1 MTNERETTPPLGF
14 LTLPHIPYINSTE
27 RPPVTT
33 TMFATTTPENTL
45 FAYRASTLTD
55 PAPMIS
61 PALVEAKHEILESL
75 LRDRRR
81 HIRNEDLQTELEYFS
96 EDYNKELDMEPRPE
110 RTREVTL
117 PLRKRSPRVRI
128 ERESVQTPSFLF
140 PTQTGNT
147 SVGGASTYPP
157 QGRYIPQPFPN
168 NNIPPYNGSA
178 FPVHAPNNNYPFHTQ
193 PMYAQPDMPV
203 FSNPYLVG
211 LFADPTGDNFER
223 SRKSSWD
230 NGRGQ
235 RSRNRFSPY
244 RGPNHGLLYSLSKSL
259 KEILATAKLRSQIE
273 EAMRS
278 GQLSYLVKG
287 IKKERKKTADNQ
299 RGEKKEKSTTPAE
312 APILMIDREEA
323 CIRNNVSKGLTFEG
337 REITFP
343 PITKGSNSSAPV
355 IIKAKT
361 FGREVGRVHMDSGSS
376 YEVIYKHCL
385 LKLKPFIQASKV
397 DSHVSLVGFLRKKSW
412 AVREVLLEITRS

>member
-27 RPPVTT
+27 SPPVTT

-61 PALVEAKHEILESL
+61 PAL
-75 LRDRRR
+75 
-81 HIRNEDLQTELEYFS
+81 ELE
-96 EDYNKELDMEPRPE
+96 MEPRPE

-117 PLRKRSPRVRI
+117 PLRTRSPRVRR
-128 ERESVQTPSFLF
+128 ERESVVVPNGFEPAHITPNSQPSAGIISVQTPSFLF

-168 NNIPPYNGSA
+168 SNIPPYNGSA

-203 FSNPYLVG
+203 FSNAYLVG
-211 LFADPTGDNFER
+211 LFADPTG
-223 SRKSSWD
+223 
-230 NGRGQ
+230 
-235 RSRNRFSPY
+235 PI
-244 RGPNHGLLYSLSKSL
+244 HGLKQEKSPLMELQMIEGTTSKGQGNL
-259 KEILATAKLRSQIE
+259 HGTTVEDREVETEKLRSQIE
-273 EAMRS
+273 EAVRS

-287 IKKERKKTADNQ
+287 IKKERKKTANNQ

-343 PITKGSNSSAPV
+343 SITKGSNSSAPI

-361 FGREVGRVHMDSGSS
+361 FGREVGRVHIDSGSS
-376 YEVIYKHCL
+376 CEVIYKHCL
-385 LKLKPFIQASKV
+385 LKLKPSIQASKV
-397 DSHVSLVGFLRKKSW
+397 DSHVSLVGFSRKKSW
-412 AVREVLLEITRS
+412 AIREVLLEITIGNAPLTRS